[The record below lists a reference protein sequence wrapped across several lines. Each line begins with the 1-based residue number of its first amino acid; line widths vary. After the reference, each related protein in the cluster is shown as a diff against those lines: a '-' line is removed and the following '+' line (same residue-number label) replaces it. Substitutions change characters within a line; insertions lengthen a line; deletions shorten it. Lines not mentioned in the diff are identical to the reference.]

1 MALYQESLEI
11 FKENNGYVID
21 DIWYPRVT
29 SIVNI
34 KAKPALYRFYAD
46 LDSFAQGEEI
56 KKKSADEGTRVHEA
70 AEAILTGKDPVIEPD
85 IAPAVEAFRKFIDEK
100 NVQVDPEYVERRVVN
115 HNDRYAGTVDS
126 VALIDGKLG
135 VLDLKTSSGIYRD
148 YTLQLAAY
156 FPPLQEQLRSL
167 STRWVLRLDQDRI
180 CHKCGSTMREKGGRI
195 KVKAPY
201 PSVGVSHKFCTHEW
215 SEVRGITELKE
226 FPYWQ
231 DDYQA
236 FLGAK
241 ALWEWEN
248 ITKLKKIGY
257 R

>member
-1 MALYQESLEI
+1 MAFYQQGVEN
-11 FKENNGYVID
+11 FKESNGYVID

-29 SIVNI
+29 SIISI
-34 KAKPALYRFYAD
+34 KAKPALYRYYAD
-46 LDSFAQGEEI
+46 LENFAQGEEI
-56 KKKSADEGTRVHEA
+56 KKKSADEGTRVHSA
-70 AEAILTGKDPVIEPD
+70 VEAILTGKDPAVDKD
-85 IAPAVEAFRKFIDEK
+85 ISPAVHAFRKFMDEK
-100 NVQVDPEYVERRVVN
+100 NIQVDPEYVERRLVN
-115 HNDRYAGTVDS
+115 YNDRYAGTVDS

-135 VLDLKTSSGIYRD
+135 VLDIKTSSGIYKD

-156 FPPLQEQLRSL
+156 FPPLQELLRGL
-167 STRWVLRLDQDRI
+167 STRWILRIDQDQI
-180 CHKCGSTMREKGGRI
+180 CNICGATKREKGGRV

-201 PSVGVSHKFCTHEW
+201 PSNGINSKLCDHEW

-241 ALWEWEN
+241 KLWEWDN
-248 ITKLKKIGY
+248 ISHLKKIGY
-257 R
+257 L

>member
-1 MALYQESLEI
+1 MALYQDSLGI

-29 SIVNI
+29 SILSI
-34 KAKPALYRFYAD
+34 KAKPALYRYYAD
-46 LDSFAQGEEI
+46 LNSYAEGEEI
-56 KKKSADEGTRVHEA
+56 KKKSADEGTRVHGA
-70 AEAILTGKDPVIEPD
+70 AEAILTGKEPVVDPD
-85 IAPAVEAFRKFIDEK
+85 IAPAVKAFQEFIDK
-100 NVQVDPEYVERRVVN
+100 RNVQVDPDYVERRVLN
-115 HNDRYAGTVDS
+115 HSDRYAGTVDS
-126 VALIDGKLG
+126 VALMDGKLG

-156 FPPLQEQLRSL
+156 FPPLQSELRGL
-167 STRWVLRLDQDRI
+167 STRWILRIDQDQI
-180 CHKCGSTMREKGGRI
+180 CHKCGSTRREKGGRV

-201 PSVGVSHKFCTHEW
+201 PSNGVGHKSCDHEW

-248 ITKLKKIGY
+248 ITRLKKIGY
-257 R
+257 L

>member
-1 MALYQESLEI
+1 MPLYQQSLEN
-11 FKENNGYVID
+11 FKENNGYVIS

-46 LDSFAQGEEI
+46 LDNFAQGEEI

-70 AEAILTGKDPVIEPD
+70 AEAILTGKEPVIADD
-85 IAPAVEAFRKFIDEK
+85 ISPAVEAFRKFIDEK
-100 NVQVDPEYVERRVVN
+100 NVQVDPEYVERRVLN

-156 FPPLQEQLRSL
+156 FPPLKEQLHGL
-167 STRWVLRLDQDRI
+167 STRWILRIDQDRI
-180 CHKCGSTMREKGGRI
+180 CNKCGATMREKGGRV
-195 KVKAPY
+195 KVRAPY
-201 PSVGVSHKFCTHEW
+201 PYNGVNYKTCDHEW
-215 SEVRGITELKE
+215 SDVRGITELKE

-241 ALWEWEN
+241 KLWEWEN
-248 ITKLKKIGY
+248 INHLKKIGY
-257 R
+257 L

>member
-1 MALYQESLEI
+1 MALYQPSLEN

-21 DIWYPRVT
+21 EVWYPRVT
-29 SIVNI
+29 SIVGI

-46 LDSFAQGEEI
+46 LESFAVGEEI
-56 KKKSADEGTRVHEA
+56 MKKSADEGTRVHAA
-70 AEAILTGKDPVIEPD
+70 AEAILTGKEPVVEKD
-85 IAPAVEAFRKFIDEK
+85 ITPAIEAFVEFVEK
-100 NVQVDPEYVERRVVN
+100 NNVQVDPDYVERRIVN

-135 VLDLKTSSGIYRD
+135 VLDIKTSSGIYRD

-156 FPPLQEQLRSL
+156 FPPLQEELRGL
-167 STRWVLRLDQDRI
+167 STRWILRIDQDRI
-180 CHKCGSTMREKGGRI
+180 CRKCNATRREKGGRI
-195 KVKAPY
+195 KVRAPY
-201 PSVGVSHKFCTHEW
+201 PSNGMNYKTCDHEW

-226 FPYWQ
+226 FPYWH

-241 ALWEWEN
+241 KLWEWEN
-248 ITKLKKIGY
+248 VSHLKKIGY
-257 R
+257 I